1 MGVALVF
8 GGIGAEGIMNRRE
21 KAAKAAAKKNAKQI
35 NGGAEKKRPG
45 KEL

>member
-21 KAAKAAAKKNAKQI
+21 KAAKAAAKKNAKLG
-35 NGGAEKKRPG
+35 NGSVEKKIPV